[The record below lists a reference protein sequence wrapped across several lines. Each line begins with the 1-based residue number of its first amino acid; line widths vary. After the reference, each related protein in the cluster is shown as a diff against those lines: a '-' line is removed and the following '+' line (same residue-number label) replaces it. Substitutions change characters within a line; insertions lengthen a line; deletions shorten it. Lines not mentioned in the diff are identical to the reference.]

1 MRNAPTAHDLM
12 MELESA
18 YAMLESYKQAVHQL
32 SFDLEMTK
40 ENPNTFANVAAIRKI
55 ALNQAADF
63 VSDWGVPKSGED
75 FVKLCEQIRSLHET
89 RALAVARGLAAI
101 GIHYGDK
108 P

>member
-1 MRNAPTAHDLM
+1 MTRPVEDLL

-18 YAMLESYKQAVHQL
+18 HMMLDAYKQAVHQL

-40 ENPNTFANVAAIRKI
+40 ENPNKVANVAAIRKI

-63 VSDWGVPKSGED
+63 VSDWGVPTSGED
-75 FVKLCEQIRSLHET
+75 FVKLCDQIRSLHET
-89 RALAVARGLAAI
+89 KAAAVARGLAAI
-101 GIHYGDK
+101 GIQYGDK

>member
-1 MRNAPTAHDLM
+1 MSTQTTVELM
-12 MELESA
+12 SELEQA
-18 YAMLESYKQAVHQL
+18 YLMLNAYKEAVHQL

-40 ENPNTFANVAAIRKI
+40 ENPHTVANVAAIRKI

-63 VSDWGVPKSGED
+63 VMDWGVPKSGED
-75 FVKLCEQIRSLHET
+75 LVKLCEQIKSLHET
-89 RALAVARGLAAI
+89 KASAVARGLAAI